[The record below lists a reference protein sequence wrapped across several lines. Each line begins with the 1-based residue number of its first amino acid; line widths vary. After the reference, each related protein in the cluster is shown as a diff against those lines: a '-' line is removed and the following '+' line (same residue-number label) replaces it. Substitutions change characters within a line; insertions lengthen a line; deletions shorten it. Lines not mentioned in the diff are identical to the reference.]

1 MIISIIAAMAK
12 NRVIGKGNSLPWHLP
27 ADLKHFKDLTLGKP
41 VIMGSRT
48 FNSIGKVLPGRTTIV
63 LTDDKEFNA
72 PGCLIAKS
80 IDEALELVK
89 DSAEVMVA
97 GGASVYKQFLPL
109 ANRMYLTFV
118 NAEVEGDFY
127 FPEYRESDWEET
139 ERSDFEADKENIYS
153 YSFIT
158 LNKKRK

>member
-1 MIISIIAAMAK
+1 MMISIIAALAK

-48 FNSIGKVLPGRTTIV
+48 FGSIGKALPGRTTIV

-72 PGCLIAKS
+72 LGCLTAKS
-80 IDEALELVK
+80 IEEALELVK
-89 DSAEVMVA
+89 DSTEVMVA

-109 ANRMYLTFV
+109 ANRMYLTLV
-118 NAEVEGDFY
+118 NAEIEGDFY
-127 FPEYRESDWEET
+127 FPEYKESEWEEI
-139 ERSDFEADKENIYS
+139 ERFDFEADKENIYS

-158 LNKKRK
+158 LNRK